1 MSLYGM
7 MRTGVSG
14 MNAQSS
20 KLSAV
25 SDNIANSDTTGY
37 KEADTQFSTLVLPDT
52 GSSYA
57 SGSVNAKTRYKIADQ
72 GDLQATT
79 SNTDLAIKG
88 DGFFV
93 VQDANGQQLLTRAG
107 SFVPDGSGNLV
118 NASGFTLLGYDYS
131 SGAPSVTANGYAGLV
146 PVNVDQSN
154 ISATASTSGVFT
166 SNLPSGATAVAAADL
181 PSANGATA
189 DYSAKT
195 SLVAYDNLGNQ
206 KLIDLYFTKTA
217 DNQWEVAA
225 FDKNGAGAGAAFPY
239 AAGALLGT
247 AQLDFDPANGKLSGT
262 SPDSSL
268 SLTVPGGQPMTID
281 LAQMTQLA
289 ADFDPTTAKV
299 NGNGPSKMTGVT
311 IGTDGVVSAQYDDG
325 TVTPIYQIALADVP
339 SPDNLEPLP
348 GNVYLPTLK
357 SGDVQIGFA
366 GSGSLGSINSGALE
380 SSNVDLGTQLTEMIS
395 AQRSYTANSK
405 VFQTGSDLLNILVN
419 LQR

>member
-37 KEADTQFSTLVLPDT
+37 KEADTQFSTLVLPDS

-57 SGSVNAKTRYKIADQ
+57 SGSVNAKTRYKIDDQ

-88 DGFFV
+88 NGFFV
-93 VQDANGQQLLTRAG
+93 VQDANGQQFLTRAG

-131 SGAPSVTANGYAGLV
+131 SGTPAVTANGYAGLV
-146 PVNVDQSN
+146 PINVDQNN
-154 ISATASTSGVFT
+154 ISATPSTSGVFT
-166 SNLPSGATAVAAADL
+166 SNLPSGATAVAAANL
-181 PSANGATA
+181 PSANSAGAQYT
-189 DYSAKT
+189 AKT

-206 KLIDLYFTKTA
+206 KLLDLYFTKTA
-217 DNQWEVAA
+217 DNQWEVTA
-225 FDKNGAGAGAAFPY
+225 FDRDAAGSGSGFPY
-239 AAGALLGT
+239 SSGPLAT
-247 AQLDFDPANGKLSGT
+247 ATLDFDGTNGKLTAASA
-262 SPDSSL
+262 SSL
-268 SLTVPGGQPMTID
+268 SLTVPGGQSLTLDMSG
-281 LAQMTQLA
+281 MTQLA
-289 ADFDPTTAKV
+289 ADFKPTTANV

-311 IGTDGVVSAQYDDG
+311 IGTDGIVSAQYDDG

-348 GNVYLPTLK
+348 GNVYLPSLK
-357 SGDVQIGFA
+357 SGNVQMGFA
-366 GSGSLGSINSGALE
+366 ASGSLGSINSGALE